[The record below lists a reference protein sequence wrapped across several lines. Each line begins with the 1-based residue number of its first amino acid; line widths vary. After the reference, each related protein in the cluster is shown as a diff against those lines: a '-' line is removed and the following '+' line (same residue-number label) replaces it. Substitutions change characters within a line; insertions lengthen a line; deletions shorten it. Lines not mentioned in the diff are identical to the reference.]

1 MYWYWSDDIAR
12 ALLIAGKIDAE
23 LASRISVPTVALR
36 SSEETV
42 LDAGAAFLDD
52 EEVPLA
58 A

>member
-12 ALLIAGKIDAE
+12 ALLSAGRINAD
-23 LASRISVPTVALR
+23 LAMRISFPTVAYR

-42 LDAGAAFLDD
+42 LAAGALLLDD